1 MRPDGLAARPV
12 LILVRPSS
20 LCGEVPLPGRIPM
33 RFRTRSGIS
42 ARVSS
47 PWPET
52 GKGMTQAFV
61 WLGILCFFIYV
72 CWLIVPI
79 YINNYQL
86 QDELRNEARF
96 AVFEH
101 KDQSQVQAD
110 VYRAARALGLPVTRE
125 DIAVVPI
132 YGGYR
137 ITVRYAVRLEI
148 LHHNFVLHLHPSAD
162 SNSV

>member
-1 MRPDGLAARPV
+1 M
-12 LILVRPSS
+12 I
-20 LCGEVPLPGRIPM
+20 
-33 RFRTRSGIS
+33 
-42 ARVSS
+42 
-47 PWPET
+47 
-52 GKGMTQAFV
+52 QAFV
-61 WLGILCFFIYV
+61 WLGMLGFFFYT

-79 YINNYQL
+79 YMSNYQF

-110 VYRAARALGLPVTRE
+110 VYRAAGALGLPVKPE

-137 ITVRYAVRLEI
+137 ITVRYSVQLEI